1 VCGPPPAGCGGGA
14 SSDGASNRIRPP
26 HDGDRNYIVDNPD
39 DLSDTITDI
48 DYVDNGTLW
57 EEKTA
62 TGQDPRMD
70 TQKWV
75 QKNVVGK
82 LNSYVRARQ
91 YLPGYENA
99 PLGLDFTEPGATPEF
114 RAAVEQSVAEWKSS
128 NPGVDVTVRWAS

>member
-1 VCGPPPAGCGGGA
+1 
-14 SSDGASNRIRPP
+14 
-26 HDGDRNYIVDNPD
+26 
-39 DLSDTITDI
+39 
-48 DYVDNGTLW
+48 
-57 EEKTA
+57 
-62 TGQDPRMD
+62 MD